1 MSRMKRA
8 YEDFVEDTLRYWFP
22 DGMADLS
29 QEEKDRWE
37 AKAEEVVSSL
47 LDSHG
52 VSEVLLETRDRGFA
66 DGISVDGD

>member
-52 VSEVLLETRDRGFA
+52 VAEVLLETRDRGFA
-66 DGISVDGD
+66 DGISTDGD

>member
-1 MSRMKRA
+1 MKRA

-37 AKAEEVVSSL
+37 SEAQKIASSVV
-47 LDSHG
+47 DRYG
-52 VSEVLLETRDRGFA
+52 VEKVLLKTR
-66 DGISVDGD
+66 DGIS

>member
-1 MSRMKRA
+1 MKRA
-8 YEDFVEDTLRYWFP
+8 YEDFVDDTLRYWFP
-22 DGMADLS
+22 DGMVDLS

-52 VSEVLLETRDRGFA
+52 VAEVLLETRDRGFA
-66 DGISVDGD
+66 DGISTDGG

>member
-8 YEDFVEDTLRYWFP
+8 YENFVDDTLRYWFP
-22 DGMADLS
+22 DGMNDLT

-37 AKAEEVVSSL
+37 AKALEVVKSL

-52 VSEVLLETRDRGFA
+52 VKEVLLETRD
-66 DGISVDGD
+66 GD

>member
-8 YEDFVEDTLRYWFP
+8 YEDFVADTLRYWFP

-37 AKAEEVVSSL
+37 AKAEEVVKSL

-52 VSEVLLETRDRGFA
+52 VKEVLLDVRDRG
-66 DGISVDGD
+66 VC